1 MVLVDFSN
9 PYLRNYLA
17 NSYCEV
23 HRCHLD
29 AVRACLPSW
38 ASEARAHEGARAD
51 GQPPRPLAA
60 VLDIDEV
67 ILCNIHMNSFQAPPG
82 MQEPGPIDFHASDYY
97 LGPDGK
103 CWPRGE
109 LRLNPLLP
117 GAREL
122 LEEIRQLD
130 IALFLITGRLESI
143 RDETVENFV
152 YVGVTSDDPAALIPF
167 STVARPG
174 GSLIMY
180 PDGER
185 LPPGGSI
192 QPWKESC
199 RAMINKTHRIVINVG
214 DQVSDLGLHGDM
226 QIHCAH
232 PYYWT
237 P

>member
-82 MQEPGPIDFHASDYY
+82 MLAPWGAAAKPAS
-97 LGPDGK
+97 
-103 CWPRGE
+103 PRS
-109 LRLNPLLP
+109 
-117 GAREL
+117 A
-122 LEEIRQLD
+122 
-130 IALFLITGRLESI
+130 
-143 RDETVENFV
+143 
-152 YVGVTSDDPAALIPF
+152 
-167 STVARPG
+167 
-174 GSLIMY
+174 
-180 PDGER
+180 
-185 LPPGGSI
+185 
-192 QPWKESC
+192 
-199 RAMINKTHRIVINVG
+199 
-214 DQVSDLGLHGDM
+214 
-226 QIHCAH
+226 
-232 PYYWT
+232 
-237 P
+237 